1 MCRWYV
7 TPPYCDIRPIN
18 INNAI
23 KLIFFSSKEEHLSAI
38 GSSVSYDYVIISN
51 LDEAFIIFTFPINFE
66 IDIFD
71 QMLRYLK
78 ILNGGKISIILLST
92 KKISMHIYIY
102 KKNKNIFEKSRTN
115 ESTSVRYKMSQFVK

>member
-92 KKISMHIYIY
+92 KKNIDAYIYIKRIKIY
-102 KKNKNIFEKSRTN
+102 LRKVEQMR
-115 ESTSVRYKMSQFVK
+115 VHL

>member
-78 ILNGGKISIILLST
+78 IQTEERFQSYFYLQ
-92 KKISMHIYIY
+92 KKYRCIYIY